1 MAKKTGVQKHK
12 RSEDSMAVR
21 SAREA
26 AYETIRSRIIT
37 MELKPGDELNDHEL
51 AQELG
56 ISRTP
61 MREALIMLNIAV
73 SETFGKTPF

>member
-1 MAKKTGVQKHK
+1 
-12 RSEDSMAVR
+12 
-21 SAREA
+21 
-26 AYETIRSRIIT
+26 

-61 MREALIMLNIAV
+61 MREALIMLNIAHMV
-73 SETFGKTPF
+73 DIKPQS

>member
-1 MAKKTGVQKHK
+1 MA
-12 RSEDSMAVR
+12 SR
-21 SAREA
+21 SAREV

-37 MELKPGDELNDHEL
+37 MDLKPGDELNDREL

-61 MREALIMLNIAV
+61 MREALITV
-73 SETFGKTPF
+73 SYTHLTLPTILLV

>member
-1 MAKKTGVQKHK
+1 
-12 RSEDSMAVR
+12 MAVR

-26 AYETIRSRIIT
+26 AYEPSAAGSSPWSSN
-37 MELKPGDELNDHEL
+37 PGDELNDHEL

-61 MREALIMLNIAV
+61 MREALIMLNIAHMV
-73 SETFGKTPF
+73 TSSPRAAPMWLPLIWS

>member
-1 MAKKTGVQKHK
+1 MA
-12 RSEDSMAVR
+12 SR
-21 SAREA
+21 SAREV

-37 MELKPGDELNDHEL
+37 MDLKPGDELNDREL

-61 MREALIMLNIAV
+61 MREALIMLTLPTWWSSSPRAAPMWPP
-73 SETFGKTPF
+73 STSS

>member
-26 AYETIRSRIIT
+26 AYETICSRIIT

-51 AQELG
+51 A
-56 ISRTP
+56 
-61 MREALIMLNIAV
+61 
-73 SETFGKTPF
+73 

>member
-1 MAKKTGVQKHK
+1 
-12 RSEDSMAVR
+12 MAVR

-37 MELKPGDELNDHEL
+37 MELKPGDELNDHAL
-51 AQELG
+51 AQEMG

-61 MREALIMLNIAV
+61 CGRR
-73 SETFGKTPF
+73 